1 MEKSNGDRIMKKI
14 FLLLLFFTLCSSCI
28 GAEKPFRVMFYN
40 TENLFDTIDN
50 PRKNDNEF
58 LPASAK
64 YWNSKKY
71 WTKQNNLAKVI
82 TALGEWDT
90 PALIGLCE
98 VENKEV
104 LDDLTKKTPLKSQQ
118 YRYII
123 TDCEDLRGINVALLY
138 QRDRF
143 RLLQSHAYP
152 IRFPANKRK
161 KTREILHVAGQ
172 VTSGD
177 TLDVFV
183 CHFPSRQ
190 GGEEKSEP
198 DRIYVASVLRAKV
211 DSLMRIRRHPY
222 VLIMGDLNDEPSNK
236 SIFNTLN
243 ARPIDN
249 SMAASQLY
257 NLFYAFE
264 KQERKG
270 SYKYGSQWNVIDQII
285 VSGSLLNPNAP
296 FRALPETATIFIQDF
311 MMTTDKSHGGKR
323 PKKTFHGMKY
333 EAGFS
338 DHLPV
343 YIDLIIQKKKED
355 GR

>member
-1 MEKSNGDRIMKKI
+1 
-14 FLLLLFFTLCSSCI
+14 
-28 GAEKPFRVMFYN
+28 MFYN

-58 LPASAK
+58 LPSSAK

-71 WTKQNNLAKVI
+71 WTKQNNLSKVI
-82 TALGEWDT
+82 TAVGEWDT

-118 YRYII
+118 YRYIV

-143 RLLQSHAYP
+143 KLLYSQAYP
-152 IRFPANKRK
+152 IRFPYNTRK
-161 KTREILHVAGQ
+161 KTRDILHATGLVI
-172 VTSGD
+172 SGD

-190 GGEEKSEP
+190 GGEAKSEP
-198 DRIYVASVLRAKV
+198 DRVFVASILRAKV
-211 DSLMRIRRHPY
+211 DSLMGIRQRPY

-236 SIFNTLN
+236 SISKTLK
-243 ARPIDN
+243 AWPIDN
-249 SMAASQLY
+249 TIADKQLY
-257 NLFYAFE
+257 NLFFPYE

-285 VSGSLLNPNAP
+285 VSGSLLNPNASLHV
-296 FRALPETATIFIQDF
+296 LPKTATIFIQDF
-311 MMTTDKSHGGKR
+311 LMTTDKSHGGKR

-343 YIDLIIQKKKED
+343 YVDLSIQQMKQ
-355 GR
+355 